1 MFFQSI
7 NMRYEKN
14 STILTTSKEFS
25 KWGEIFGNVTIA
37 SAVLDRLLHHST
49 VEKIT
54 GKSYRTK
61 EKIQSKENG
70 N

>member
-1 MFFQSI
+1 
-7 NMRYEKN
+7 MRYEKN